1 MVLPE
6 TFSSISLTAY
16 RGYFYNLLGIN
27 DSIIMIT
34 LFNIV
39 CAMAM
44 TYIYKIASDYNFGSI
59 KNYFTELCITGNS
72 IELEGD
78 IFKKGK
84 WDSYTDFSEK
94 TKGLL
99 YYISTLELK
108 NTARYNIN
116 HIKEIVHIN
125 NNYSVHEPGTTQRFT
140 QYIVNQGDSFNLKED
155 IYCKIITKST
165 LSEPEKG
172 NDEKINYKI
181 KLFSKKYSLEY
192 LIDFLDRCEVGYKAY
207 LQKKNNNQYFITIKN
222 IIKKKMSWNNF
233 VFKSNRTFD
242 NMYISNKDNIL
253 SRINFF
259 IHNRDYY
266 INKGLPYTLG
276 LLFYGEPGTGKT
288 SFIKALANLLG
299 RHLLEVPLKKI
310 NSCEALYEA
319 FYTKEVNGINLSFE
333 NKIIVLED
341 IDAMDDLIKNRLET
355 AKKTKNKTK
364 SDNGEG
370 RGDEGGSD
378 DDSSDEDGA
387 AKESVDLNHMF
398 QNFINKKDRKTIK
411 DISLSFLLNLMEGI
425 LEMDGRIIIMT
436 TNHIDKI
443 DPALIRPGRIDDKI
457 CFKKLCNNEINNMI
471 KFYLP
476 EWQDIALT
484 KNFRL
489 SHAEL
494 MNIIIKARD
503 DIGLVKKNILK
514 IDATT

>member
-1 MVLPE
+1 MALSDS
-6 TFSSISLTAY
+6 FSSISLMAY

-34 LFNIV
+34 LFNIL
-39 CAMAM
+39 CAMIL
-44 TYIYKIASDYNFGSI
+44 TYVYNQTTDYNFSSI
-59 KNYFTELCITGNS
+59 KKYFTDSCMIGNS
-72 IELEGD
+72 VELEGD
-78 IFKKGK
+78 IFKRGK

-108 NTARYNIN
+108 NTDKYNIN
-116 HIKEIVHIN
+116 HIKEIVHSHN
-125 NNYSVHEPGTTQRFT
+125 KYEGENRDTERFT
-140 QYIVNQGDSFNLKED
+140 QYIVNQGKSFNLQRD
-155 IYCKIITKST
+155 IFCTIITTST
-165 LSEPEKG
+165 LTEPDKG

-181 KLFSKKYSLEY
+181 KIFSKKYSLEY
-192 LIDFLDRCEVGYKAY
+192 LIDFLDQCEKQYKIY
-207 LQKKNNNQYFITIKN
+207 LQQKNNNQYFITIKN

-242 NMYISNKDNIL
+242 NMYISNKADIL

-259 IHNRDYY
+259 INNKEYY
-266 INKGLPYTLG
+266 VKKGLPYTLG
-276 LLFYGEPGTGKT
+276 LLFHGEPGTGKT

-341 IDAMDDLIKNRLET
+341 IDAMDDLIKNRIET
-355 AKKTKNKTK
+355 DNKPKKDKT
-364 SDNGEG
+364 DGA
-370 RGDEGGSD
+370 DDDDDDSD
-378 DDSSDEDGA
+378 DDGDISTA
-387 AKESVDLNHMF
+387 NVDLNHMF
-398 QNFINKKDRKTIK
+398 KDFLQKDTKKTVK

-457 CFKKLCNNEINNMI
+457 CFTKLVGDEINKMLR
-471 KFYLP
+471 FYLP
-476 EWQDIALT
+476 KWGDMTFT
-484 KNFRL
+484 KKFTL

-503 DIGLVKKNILK
+503 NITEIKEILLKLDILDMDV
-514 IDATT
+514 